1 MQMCAAVCLGA
12 GSYMQNMAPKY
23 PEGNL
28 SDCLPWIMEG
38 VFVRCLIT
46 VPAGCPPLCKAA
58 LWTHGTW
65 PLCCGSCSRWI
76 QRRSARESRLTL
88 RGICRHNQNRVWQ
101 DILHHC
107 SSMTITDTD
116 CSWHTITIMYGV
128 FIACKPLSDAH
139 PLKLCSS
146 IFSPRNSRNSTKA
159 GLSSLFP
166 KSSSSEVCNR
176 EKITPKHQG
185 GQTAEN
191 QGMIWV
197 MFGLITLNPHTFIN
211 TSISLEKLGCK
222 SLLKHFLKC
231 LLCISS
237 HLSSYI

>member
-1 MQMCAAVCLGA
+1 MKEQCCLEKQTLKRGLQVIHAYYRFFMQMCAAVCLGA

-38 VFVRCLIT
+38 VFVWCLIT

-76 QRRSARESRLTL
+76 QCRSARESRLTL

-107 SSMTITDTD
+107 SSMTITDID
-116 CSWHTITIMYGV
+116 CSWHTIIILYGAV
-128 FIACKPLSDAH
+128 
-139 PLKLCSS
+139 
-146 IFSPRNSRNSTKA
+146 
-159 GLSSLFP
+159 
-166 KSSSSEVCNR
+166 
-176 EKITPKHQG
+176 
-185 GQTAEN
+185 
-191 QGMIWV
+191 
-197 MFGLITLNPHTFIN
+197 
-211 TSISLEKLGCK
+211 
-222 SLLKHFLKC
+222 HFL
-231 LLCISS
+231 LANRSQMLT
-237 HLSSYI
+237 L